1 MQQILMGIL
10 LILGIACW
18 WLYSENQT
26 LSMNNMQLEIAVAE
40 QEEAIKVIKESYEN
54 QGKALNQLAS
64 KNAQIEAEMN
74 GYLDI
79 FRRHNL
85 NKLAI
90 AKPGM
95 IETRANDQTQ
105 SVFEAYRDP
114 AARVRMV
121 EHFASP
127 ALKVSIDT
135 GHAAYAHG
143 IGNAPAVDRYVRAAG
158 DQLAHVHLQDTD
170 HFADRHWPIGD
181 GDLPWSA
188 IFSELG
194 KLSSKPRLI
203 IEIKD
208 KSAIKRSRDWLA
220 DRGLGQ

>member
-1 MQQILMGIL
+1 MQQFFIAIIA
-10 LILGIACW
+10 ILGIGCW

-26 LSMNNMQLEIAVAE
+26 LTYNNMQLEIAVAE

-95 IETRANDQTQ
+95 IETRANEQTQ
-105 SVFEAYRDP
+105 SVFEAIENDSKELDSLDNP
-114 AARVRMV
+114 
-121 EHFASP
+121 S
-127 ALKVSIDT
+127 
-135 GHAAYAHG
+135 
-143 IGNAPAVDRYVRAAG
+143 G
-158 DQLAHVHLQDTD
+158 DIN
-170 HFADRHWPIGD
+170 PNN
-181 GDLPWSA
+181 
-188 IFSELG
+188 
-194 KLSSKPRLI
+194 
-203 IEIKD
+203 
-208 KSAIKRSRDWLA
+208 
-220 DRGLGQ
+220 